1 MRLIRPGMP
10 GGPRMPV
17 GQGVGKPAG
26 MAPGMPS
33 GPRMPVAQGVGKPA
47 TMGAGTQVYTPRPGS
62 PETTLPARPANLTPQ
77 ANQPDPQLQFQSNM
91 RDALGVIRGMGGM
104 KKGGKVKMKSGGKV
118 SGASKRADG
127 IAQRGKTKGRF
138 V

>member
-1 MRLIRPGMP
+1 MRPIRPGMP

-33 GPRMPVAQGVGKPA
+33 GPRMPIAQGVGSPVG
-47 TMGAGTQVYTPRPGS
+47 MGAGTQVYTPRPGS

-77 ANQPDPQLQFQSNM
+77 ANQPNPQLQFQSDMRNRLTNM
-91 RDALGVIRGMGGM
+91 AGGMRGM
-104 KKGGKVKMKSGGKV
+104 KKGGKVS
-118 SGASKRADG
+118 SASKRADG
-127 IAQRGKTKGRF
+127 IAQRGKTKGKF